1 MSRRSIQT
9 FLLVVLV
16 AGVAGRGIAQKP
28 AKSIVIP
35 MMALLTGDSG
45 YRITGDG
52 GPYTH
57 QGTATDLNNLTIEN
71 DGHFIM
77 VVRAITG
84 RWVNLLFN
92 AQCTSHE
99 PNIEDCADPDF
110 LLSADAVQ
118 TTYWSLRTYWKCRYI
133 SHADEAEPWTE
144 LIRSTTRKDATI
156 LNLKAMTP
164 GETVGVSV
172 EMMTFKVDGS
182 DDLYGL
188 TGQPL
193 NPVDPGSAAYLLVT
207 ATDWDGDGAMDWILR
222 SIPGKLVI
230 KSYDRTDILP
240 DGDCFRLTCGYPCEY
255 GSFKLPVELKIAKLK

>member
-1 MSRRSIQT
+1 MSRRFIKAV
-9 FLLVVLV
+9 LLVLFV
-16 AGVAGRGIAQKP
+16 AGVAGSGVAQKP
-28 AKSIVIP
+28 AKTVVIP
-35 MMALLTGDSG
+35 MMALFTGDSG

-52 GPYTH
+52 GPYAH
-57 QGTATDLNNLTIEN
+57 QGTATDLNNLTIEK

-77 VVRAITG
+77 VVRAVTG

-92 AQCTSHE
+92 AQCTSAE

-172 EMMTFKVDGS
+172 EMMTFKVDES
-182 DDLYGL
+182 EDLYGL

-193 NPVDPGSAAYLLVT
+193 PGEAGSAAYLLIT
-207 ATDWDGDGAMDWILR
+207 ATDWDGDGIMDWTLR
-222 SIPGKLVI
+222 TIPGRVVI
-230 KSYDRTDILP
+230 KEWDRTTVLLN
-240 DGDCFRLTCGYPCEY
+240 GEALRLTCGYPCEY
-255 GSFKLPVELKIAKLK
+255 GSFILPFELKVARQ